1 MSTIGRPSI
10 YKPGNVIE
18 NEYDNNHPQYLLALL
33 SEGKLD
39 IEVIAALGISK
50 DTFYRWLREKEDFK
64 QAYNLGLPRCEAIY
78 IAKART
84 CWEAGDEKGFKYFIA
99 LMNNKFGWGDTE
111 KSSQTRVTHNNININ
126 TMQVLNTREQYL
138 ELLDQTKAQAL
149 ELTNLGILPEKILNE
164 SGTEEN

>member
-1 MSTIGRPSI
+1 MSKTGRPSM
-10 YKPGNVIE
+10 YVPGQVTE
-18 NEYDNNHPQYLLALL
+18 NEYDSSHPEKLLELL
-33 SEGKLD
+33 TEGKLD

-78 IAKART
+78 IAKARM

-99 LMNNKFGWGDTE
+99 LMNNKFGWGDNE
-111 KSSQTRVTHNNININ
+111 KSSPTRITHNNININ
-126 TMQVLNTREQYL
+126 NMQVVNTREQYL

-149 ELTNLGILPEKILNE
+149 ELTQLGILPE
-164 SGTEEN
+164 GTVHDNSNN